1 MKISEY
7 QKLTSRTSGKW
18 DHPSVAI
25 AHAALGIVGEY
36 FEFVEASESSSDL
49 EEIILE
55 AGDVLWYISELANHL
70 GIGLDEGECT
80 SQFPKELANT
90 NLAHIAE
97 NSKKLLGYGK
107 QIDIP
112 KMKCA
117 LEDVVCRV
125 ISLMPLELSLEDLE
139 NPLFSEDE
147 VNLKVLSLI
156 MQKNIEKLQKRFPN
170 NFSREDALAKR
181 DQQ

>member
-18 DHPSVAI
+18 DKPSVAI

-36 FEFVEASESSSDL
+36 FEFVEALESDSDL

-70 GIGLDEGECT
+70 GMKLDEGECT

-90 NLAHIAE
+90 NLAYIAE

-107 QIDIP
+107 EIDTP
-112 KMKCA
+112 QMKYH
-117 LEDVVCRV
+117 LEVMVTRVV
-125 ISLMPLELSLEDLE
+125 SLLYLDLFDAG
-139 NPLFSEDE
+139 LITVFKKYGSRY
-147 VNLKVLSLI
+147 KALSLI
-156 MQKNIEKLQKRFPN
+156 MERNIAKLQKRFPN
-170 NFSREDALAKR
+170 NFSREDALTKR